1 MKPVDITLIGK
12 PGCPLCAEARE
23 VITQVREELAQEDIS
38 TTLVE
43 HNILEDEQL
52 ARLHSEDI
60 PVVKI
65 GERRHS
71 IWRVE
76 PEKFAAAVRKAAK
89 PSLFARLGR

>member
-1 MKPVDITLIGK
+1 MNPVDITLIGK

-23 VITQVREELAQEDIS
+23 VIAQVREDLARDGIA
-38 TTLVE
+38 TNLVE
-43 HNILEDEQL
+43 YNILEDEQL
-52 ARLHSEDI
+52 ARLHAEDI

-76 PEKFAAAVRKAAK
+76 PDKFAAAVRKAAK